1 MKYIFYIILSLLPF
15 GLLAQSNLIVENNN
29 FVLSGGF
36 LVLDDANFKND
47 GTFNHTDGT
56 VKMVGSQDS
65 KIEGAAAT
73 TFYQLLIQ
81 KTLNNVLLDQNVTV
95 TENLELAG
103 GLLDLQT
110 SDLELIGNATTVTG
124 PNANRYIKTS
134 STGVLII
141 AVGANAVF
149 FPVGNSAYNPAT
161 LSNAGTADDF
171 NVRVADEVLTDGNAG
186 VAFTSGVVDRTWF
199 INEAIAGGSDVNM
212 TLQWNGNEELTSFD
226 RLTAHISRFDNA
238 WDVVLSSGA
247 VGSNPYTLD
256 RSNITD
262 FSPFSIGNDN
272 VLPVELLT
280 FKGRALEEAVL
291 LAWTTA
297 TEINNKGF
305 FLERSEDSKA
315 WKSLGF
321 VEGQG
326 NSLAQH
332 DYDFLDKQPIQG
344 IGYYR
349 LKQVDFDES
358 FEYSN
363 IIAIEFGDDKAS
375 LSDAF
380 PNPTNDYTQ
389 LDLTLPKAEQVIVDI
404 YDAVG
409 RHLQRD
415 VQAFPVGISNIVL
428 TTEHLAAGTYY
439 VRVLLDQKMFQ
450 RMVVVERQ

>member
-1 MKYIFYIILSLLPF
+1 
-15 GLLAQSNLIVENNN
+15 
-29 FVLSGGF
+29 
-36 LVLDDANFKND
+36 LVLDDTNFKND
-47 GTFNHTDGT
+47 ATFNHTNGT
-56 VKMVGSQDS
+56 VKIMGSQDS
-65 KIEGAAAT
+65 KIEGTSAT

-81 KTLNNVLLDQNVTV
+81 KTLNNVLLDQNATV

-110 SDLELIGNATTVTG
+110 SNLELTGNATTVTG
-124 PNANRYIKTS
+124 PAADRYIKTS

-141 AVGANAVF
+141 AVGTNAVF

-161 LSNAGTADDF
+161 LTNVGTTDDF
-171 NVRVADEVLTDGNAG
+171 DVRVADEVLSAGTAG
-186 VAFTSGVVDRTWF
+186 VAFTNSVVDRTWF
-199 INEAIAGGSDVNM
+199 INEATAGGSDVNM
-212 TLQWNGNEELTSFD
+212 TLQWNGNEELSGLD
-226 RLTAHISRFDNA
+226 RLTAHISRFGGS
-238 WDVVLSSGA
+238 WDVVPSSGA
-247 VGSNPYTLD
+247 MGSDPYTLD
-256 RSNITD
+256 RNNITD

-272 VLPVELLT
+272 VLPVELLS

-291 LAWTTA
+291 LEWITA

-305 FLERSEDSKA
+305 FIERSEDSKA

-326 NSLAQH
+326 NSLEEH
-332 DYDFLDKQPIQG
+332 DYDFLDEQPILG

-358 FEYSN
+358 FEYSKV
-363 IIAIEFGDDKAS
+363 IAIEFGEDKAS

-389 LDLTLPKAEQVIVDI
+389 LDLTLPKSEQVIVDI
-404 YDAVG
+404 YDAIG

-415 VQAFPVGISNIVL
+415 VQTFPAGKSNIVL
-428 TTEHLAAGTYY
+428 TTQHLATGTYY

-450 RMVVVERQ
+450 RIVVVERQ